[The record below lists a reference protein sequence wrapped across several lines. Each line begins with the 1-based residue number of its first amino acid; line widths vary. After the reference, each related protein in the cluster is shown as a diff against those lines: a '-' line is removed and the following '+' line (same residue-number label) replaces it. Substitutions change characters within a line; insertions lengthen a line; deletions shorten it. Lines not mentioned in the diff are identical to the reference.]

1 MPPGKKFN
9 FTVAPAQQA
18 LRIDR
23 FLSLQQPDH
32 SRSFYQKLIQ
42 QGQVTV
48 NGKPVKPSHPLEA
61 GDRVVLEIPPPA
73 VTELQAEAIPL
84 RIVFEDAH
92 LLVID
97 KPAGMVVHPGAG
109 IHSGTLVNALMHH
122 CRDLSGVGGR
132 LRPGIVHRLDKN
144 TSGLLVVAKHDRA
157 HLQLQRQFAEKTAR
171 REYKAL
177 VWGIVTPAEGM
188 LETHLNRSKSD
199 RKKFAVAAQG
209 KPAITHYRAEAYFD
223 FLTLLQVWLE
233 TGRTHQIRVHF
244 SHLHHPVFG
253 DPEYSGRKKQINR
266 LSALSEK
273 NFALYLLK
281 SLNRQALHAYRL
293 AFRHPVSQEE
303 MAFSAPLPDD
313 FNGVLEKLKH
323 IARET

>member
-1 MPPGKKFN
+1 MPPGKKYN
-9 FTVAPAQQA
+9 FTVETSQQV
-18 LRIDR
+18 LRVDR
-23 FLSLQQPDH
+23 FLSLQLPDH

-42 QGQVTV
+42 QGRVTV
-48 NGKPVKPSHPLEA
+48 NGAPVKPSYQLAA
-61 GDRVVLEIPPPA
+61 GERVVLEIPPPE

-84 RIVFEDAH
+84 PIVFEDEH

-144 TSGLLVVAKHDRA
+144 TSGLLVVAKNDRA
-157 HLQLQRQFAEKTAR
+157 HLQLQRQFADKTAR

-177 VWGIVTPAEGM
+177 VWGTVTPAEGM

-199 RKKFAVAAQG
+199 RKKFAVAEQG
-209 KPAITHYRAEAYFD
+209 KPAITHYRVEAYFD
-223 FLTLLQVWLE
+223 FLTLLQVWLK

-244 SHLHHPVFG
+244 SYLHHPVFG

-281 SLNRQALHAYRL
+281 FLNRQALHAFQL
-293 AFRHPVSQEE
+293 AFQHPVSGEE
-303 MAFSAPLPDD
+303 MAFSAPLPHD
-313 FNGVLEKLKH
+313 FKGVLEKLNH
-323 IARET
+323 IERD